1 MAREGFTLECTSC
14 KMQNYISKKNKKLHP
29 EKVEFSK
36 YCSKCSKHSVHK
48 ERK

>member
-29 EKVEFSK
+29 EKVKLSK